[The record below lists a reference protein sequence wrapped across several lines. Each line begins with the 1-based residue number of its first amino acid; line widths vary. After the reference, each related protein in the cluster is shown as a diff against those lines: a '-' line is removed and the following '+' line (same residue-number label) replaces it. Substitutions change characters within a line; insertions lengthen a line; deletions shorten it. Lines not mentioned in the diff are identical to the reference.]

1 MASNSRLSKDKK
13 LIKIVTIALVC
24 VAICFA
30 AGAATI
36 LYLQQH
42 APRLNTSSDA
52 DGTKDKFYHETTTRS
67 EERRVGKECR
77 SRWSPYH

>member
-52 DGTKDKFYHETTTRS
+52 DGTKMSFIMRPTPRPITDHGQLRTSFIKR
-67 EERRVGKECR
+67 
-77 SRWSPYH
+77 